1 MQTLKSVITI
11 AVVIVLL
18 LMMMKA
24 DTCGLTIDS
33 QANKAKIVIQGV
45 SKTVL
50 CCFGDILHRGIELIL
65 YNYH

>member
-1 MQTLKSVITI
+1 
-11 AVVIVLL
+11 
-18 LMMMKA
+18 MMMKA

-33 QANKAKIVIQGV
+33 QANKAKIIIQGV

-65 YNYH
+65 YNDH